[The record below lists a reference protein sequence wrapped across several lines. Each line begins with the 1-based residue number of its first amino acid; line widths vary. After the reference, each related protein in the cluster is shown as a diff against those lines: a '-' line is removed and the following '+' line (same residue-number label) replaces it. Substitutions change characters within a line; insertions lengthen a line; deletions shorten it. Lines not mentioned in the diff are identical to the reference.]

1 MQTNTGK
8 LAATD
13 DSKANA
19 LNDQFSSVLT
29 ETTFDSVPLSKPICD
44 LMDNI
49 TITPKGVATLLA
61 GLNTA
66 KAVGPDRI
74 HPRVLKELANELCH
88 VLCHLFQ
95 QTMSS
100 GIIPED
106 WKKANICPLYKKNER
121 SLPSNYRPVSL
132 TCICCKLL
140 EHIVSSN
147 LMKHFEANK
156 ILTDKQHAFRK
167 SRSCE
172 TQLINV
178 VNDWAK
184 SLDMGLQIDSFVL
197 DFEKAFDTVPHELL
211 KSKLHKCGVSK
222 QILN

>member
-1 MQTNTGK
+1 MRCFLSN
-8 LAATD
+8 
-13 DSKANA
+13 SKC
-19 LNDQFSSVLT
+19 S
-29 ETTFDSVPLSKPICD
+29 
-44 LMDNI
+44 I
-49 TITPKGVATLLA
+49 TLFVEHHP
-61 GLNTA
+61 
-66 KAVGPDRI
+66 RI
-74 HPRVLKELANELCH
+74 HPRVLKELVNELCH

-106 WKKANICPLYKKNER
+106 SKKANICPLYKKNER
-121 SLPSNYRPVSL
+121 SLPSNYRPVSF

-140 EHIVSSN
+140 EHIVCSN

-167 SRSCE
+167 SRICE

-211 KSKLHKCGVSK
+211 KSKLHKYGVSK
-222 QILN
+222 QILNWISAFLSNRSQSVVVNGSNSNQADVVSGVLRVPY